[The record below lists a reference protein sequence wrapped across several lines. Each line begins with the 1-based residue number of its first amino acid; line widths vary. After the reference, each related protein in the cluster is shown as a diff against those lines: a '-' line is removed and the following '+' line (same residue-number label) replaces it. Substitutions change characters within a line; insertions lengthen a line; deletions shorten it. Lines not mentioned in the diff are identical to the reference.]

1 MPDSTPA
8 ESWAE
13 ADVEAIMAWFASMDP
28 DD

>member
-1 MPDSTPA
+1 MPDSTP
-8 ESWAE
+8 EGWAE